1 VKTAFTFIL
10 DASGDLPVL
19 SVGAGRGKGKMPDYR
34 SYSGAVRRAL
44 QEFSLLL
51 DKQSRFFSW
60 DIETEEEGIAL
71 HDPGGRMIALAAT
84 SGLLRDRFGKALIL
98 EEDRTRVMVTV
109 APGEDGSFVLTPG
122 LPELSE
128 LSDGSEAGAPA
139 GILTAVAPDYVL
151 AGKQLVSC
159 EDLGAHW
166 RDAGRI
172 GKRVGREELPLY
184 LSLVLSRLPGLGIDY
199 RGFRTITTGP
209 RTAVP
214 GLLFQEID
222 AYGYLHI
229 LPVSTLPGYPPGFF
243 EEQEIIKVVEIDEQ
257 EKEILLSEVV
267 FPLSPVETFHGLI
280 KKEGRTIRDQVM
292 EVDGRFILSPEYAG
306 EFLGRTMGTL
316 VTTFSL
322 FEAEKLSRYKIR
334 HVNPPV
340 RLKLDHGIDFFE
352 GTATVEIDGTSWS
365 WSSFLAEYRKHGC
378 ISLPD
383 DTRIFPSPKSVERFQ
398 RLIRMVKGSRNPA
411 DVADDQ
417 ESRIEISFFDLMMF
431 NLNEEIEAPPDLRS
445 RIESFYLGFNS
456 LDRNGGDF
464 SLAESA
470 LRPYQMYGVQWME
483 HLCRHGI
490 GGCLADE
497 MGLGKTV
504 QVISLLRRVFQ
515 EGPAGPARPD
525 KPGGPTGPAGPARPE
540 KPAGPA
546 GPVLIIAPRSLI
558 WNWAKELERF
568 APELPVYVHYGPG
581 RGREHPGFGEKR
593 IILTT
598 YSTTR
603 IDIEELLPIEFS
615 YLILDESQHIKNLNA
630 KRTMAI
636 LGLTA
641 QHRLALSGT
650 PVENNLSEL
659 FSLFRFLNPSFF
671 GSKSRFSREYGKPI
685 QEEKDE
691 QVLKDLRKKIY
702 PFMLRR
708 LKQDVLKEL
717 PEKSEQTLLVDL
729 DAEHLEIYHRR
740 RTYLMAKI
748 SDAIEKHG
756 FFKASFLILQA
767 MGELRRLAGIPED
780 DGEYP
785 GRSAKREQL
794 IDMIRDIR
802 ENGHKCLVFTNFLAA
817 VEMISADLER
827 AGVANLVMTGATGN
841 RQELVHRFQTDPEI
855 GAFVMTLKTGG
866 VGLNLTAADYVFI
879 YDPWWNRAVENQ
891 AVDRTH
897 RIGQQNPVFAYRI
910 IARDT
915 IEEKMLML
923 QEQKAELASAI
934 LSSDAEA
941 MKALSEEDL
950 RFLLEG

>member
-1 VKTAFTFIL
+1 MKTGFIFIL
-10 DASGDLPVL
+10 DTSGDPPVL
-19 SVGAGRGKGKMPDYR
+19 SVTAGRGKGEIPDYR
-34 SYSGAVRRAL
+34 SYSGAARRAL

-51 DKQSRFFSW
+51 EKQSRFFSW
-60 DIETEEEGIAL
+60 DIEIDDGEHSLYE
-71 HDPGGRMIALAAT
+71 PGGRMIAIAAA
-84 SGLLRDRFGKALIL
+84 SGLLRNSSGNALIPQT
-98 EEDRTRVMVTV
+98 DKARVMVSV
-109 APGEDGSFVLTPG
+109 IPAEDGSFTLKPK
-122 LPELSE
+122 LPDSSEPENGSTGAAGGGELK
-128 LSDGSEAGAPA
+128 
-139 GILTAVAPDYVL
+139 AVAPDYVV
-151 AGKQLVSC
+151 AGNRLFPC

-166 RDAGRI
+166 KELDTIGR
-172 GKRVGREELPLY
+172 KVGRKELPLY
-184 LSLVLSRLPGLGIDY
+184 LSLILSRLPGLGIDY
-199 RGFRTITTGP
+199 PGFRTVTTGP

-214 GLLFQEID
+214 GLFFQEID
-222 AYGYLHI
+222 AYGFLHV

-267 FPLSPVETFHGLI
+267 FPLSPVEAFRSLI
-280 KKEGRTIRDQVM
+280 KKEGKTVRDQVM
-292 EVDGRFILSPEYAG
+292 EEDGRFILSSEYAG
-306 EFLGRTMGTL
+306 DFLGRNMGKL
-316 VTTFSL
+316 VAAFSL

-334 HVNPPV
+334 HFNPPV

-352 GTATVEIDGTSWS
+352 GTASVEIDETSLS
-365 WSSFLAEYRKHGC
+365 WSSFLSEYRKHGC

-383 DTRIFPSPKSVERFQ
+383 NTRIFPSPASVERFE
-398 RLIRMVKGSRNPA
+398 RLIRLVKGSG
-411 DVADDQ
+411 DD
-417 ESRIEISFFDLMMF
+417 EEGRIEISFFDLMMF
-431 NLNEEIEAPPDLRS
+431 NLKEEIEAPPDMRR

-456 LDRNGGDF
+456 LDRKGGDY

-470 LRPYQMYGVQWME
+470 LRPYQVYGVQWME
-483 HLCRHGI
+483 HLCGHGI

-504 QVISLLRRVFQ
+504 QVISLLRRAFD
-515 EGPAGPARPD
+515 ENLD
-525 KPGGPTGPAGPARPE
+525 
-540 KPAGPA
+540 

-558 WNWAKELERF
+558 WNWAKELNRF
-568 APELPVYVHYGPG
+568 APELPVYIHYGPG
-581 RGREHPGFGEKR
+581 RGKEDPGSVRRR

-603 IDIEELLPIEFS
+603 IDIDELMPIEFS

-636 LGLTA
+636 LGLKA
-641 QHRLALSGT
+641 HKRFALSGT
-650 PVENNLSEL
+650 PVENNLAEL
-659 FSLFRFLNPSFF
+659 YSLFRFLNPSFF
-671 GSKSRFSREYGKPI
+671 GSKGRFSREYGKPI
-685 QEEKDE
+685 QEEKND
-691 QVLKDLRKKIY
+691 QVLKELKKKIY

-729 DAEHLEIYHRR
+729 DADHLEIYHRR
-740 RTYLMAKI
+740 RIYLKEKI
-748 SDAIEKHG
+748 REAIEKNG
-756 FFKASFLILQA
+756 IFKASFLVLQA
-767 MGELRRLAGIPED
+767 MAELRRLAGIPEE

-817 VEMISADLER
+817 VEMISSDLET
-827 AGVANLVMTGATGN
+827 AGVPNLIMTGATGN
-841 RQELVHRFQTDPEI
+841 RQELVHRFQTDPQI
-855 GAFVMTLKTGG
+855 GAFIMTLKTGG

-879 YDPWWNRAVENQ
+879 YDPWWNRAVESQ

-897 RIGQQNPVFAYRI
+897 RIGQQNPVFSYRI

-915 IEEKMLML
+915 IEEKMLLL
-923 QEQKAELASAI
+923 QQQKAELASAI
-934 LSSDAEA
+934 LSSDTEA
-941 MKALSEEDL
+941 MKVLSEEDL